1 MENVKTA
8 SKIFKDR
15 PMSPANL
22 VVYWTEYVLR
32 HKGAP
37 HMTSYAINL
46 SWYQY
51 YLLDV
56 IALILVFIIVVVFT
70 FYRIF
75 KFISKYFTNYSGKC
89 TKSKSE

>member
-1 MENVKTA
+1 MENAKTA

-15 PMSPANL
+15 PISPANL
-22 VVYWTEYVLR
+22 VVYWTEYVIR

-37 HMTSYAINL
+37 HLTSHAINL

-51 YLLDV
+51 FLFDL
-56 IALILVFIIVVVFT
+56 IALILVFITVMFFVS
-70 FYRIF
+70 YRIF
-75 KFISKYFTNYSGKC
+75 KSISGYFSNYFRN